1 MSVEIVAVHAPH
13 HLHAVWVEFVFVR
26 ILVTEPNVVQ
36 MGVEEV
42 VEVAHKDTLAVV
54 AHVFHLIVG
63 VVIGLDLVAFALEE
77 VVEYSANLMEM
88 GLVIALI
95 NYTKNKI
102 WI

>member
-1 MSVEIVAVHAPH
+1 MQNLIFAFAK
-13 HLHAVWVEFVFVR
+13 
-26 ILVTEPNVVQ
+26 ILVMGLNVAQ
-36 MGVEEV
+36 MVVAEH

-54 AHVFHLIVG
+54 AHVFRLIVG